1 MYEPTDLEWAIA
13 SRGMMAL
20 PAIGPLTLEQEKGVE
35 AYDRYHEEQE
45 EEYRLQEAAGGR
57 TVCPGCG
64 HRSVRHR
71 LVYTLGYAG
80 HPGAEQSDYEACERD
95 ECSYAAV

>member
-13 SRGMMAL
+13 DRLMMAL
-20 PAIGPLTLEQEKGVE
+20 PAIGPLTLAQHEGVL
-35 AYDRYHEEQE
+35 AYERYHEEME
-45 EEYRLQEAAGGR
+45 EEERLRETAGGR
-57 TVCPGCG
+57 TVCPDCG

-80 HPGAEQSDYEACERD
+80 HPGAEQSDYVACERS
-95 ECSYAAV
+95 ECSYADV